1 MKRILITGG
10 NGLLGQKLVELMSN
24 SAQYSLLMT
33 SRQESSVFENEA
45 IRYNQLDTTR
55 KNAVQSIVEEFEPN
69 VIVNAAAMTNV
80 DTCEVE
86 REAAWRSNVTGVEN
100 LIHAAKL
107 SGARLV
113 HISTDYVFDGKNG
126 PYSELD
132 RPNPISYYGRTKLAS
147 ENIVLTSG
155 VAATVIRTMVLYGI
169 GHKIKQNF
177 ALWLLKNLSEGKP
190 VRVVDDQI
198 GTPTLAEDLAYGIF
212 KIIELDRKGLYHIA
226 GPDLLSRYD
235 FAVTLA
241 RIFDLNKKHITP
253 VRTSTMKQ
261 PAQRPLKSGLITL
274 KAQTDLG
281 LALSG
286 VEHGLTMFKNQINA
300 DREQF
305 LKSIPF

>member
-1 MKRILITGG
+1 MKRILITGS

-24 SAQYSLLMT
+24 SSHYSILTT
-33 SRQESSVFENEA
+33 SRQKSSVFENDQ
-45 IRYNQLDTTR
+45 IRYHELDTTH
-55 KNAVQSIVEEFEPN
+55 KSAVQSIVEEFEPN

-80 DTCEVE
+80 DKCEME

-107 SGARLV
+107 AGSRLI

-226 GPDLLSRYD
+226 GPNLLSRYD
-235 FAVTLA
+235 FSVALA
-241 RIFDLNKKHITP
+241 RIFNFNRKLITP
-253 VRTSTMKQ
+253 VRTAAMKQ

-286 VEHGLTMFKNQINA
+286 VEQGLTMLKHQLNA
-300 DREQF
+300 NTEEY

>member
-86 REAAWRSNVTGVEN
+86 REAAWRSNVPGVEN

-212 KIIELDRKGLYHIA
+212 KIIELERKGLFHIA
-226 GPDLLSRYD
+226 WPDLLSRND